1 MKLIEYLHQ
10 YVRITSD
17 EGYSFDGYVA
27 EFFRG
32 EDNEDGIDSIG
43 VSKDVEHLGG
53 IEISANHIVAIQIIK
68 G

>member
-1 MKLIEYLHQ
+1 MELKEYLHQ
-10 YVRITSD
+10 YVRITND

-43 VSKDVEHLGG
+43 ISRDAKHLGG
-53 IEISANHIVAIQIIK
+53 IEIGENNIVSIQRIK
-68 G
+68 

>member
-1 MKLIEYLHQ
+1 MKLIECLHQ
-10 YVRITSD
+10 YIRITND

-27 EFFRG
+27 EYFRG

-43 VSKDVEHLGG
+43 VSKDAEHLGG
-53 IEISANHIVAIQIIK
+53 IEISESNIVSIQIIK